1 MRLNFLLQILKPF
14 SFTHIT
20 IWFSSSTQMLKKN
33 IYSQSNLFILVSRK
47 KRSWRNFRS
56 HRITR
61 RDIDNTHRANG
72 IS

>member
-1 MRLNFLLQILKPF
+1 MLK
-14 SFTHIT
+14 
-20 IWFSSSTQMLKKN
+20 KKN
-33 IYSQSNLFILVSRK
+33 IYSQSNLFILVSRVSRK
-47 KRSWRNFRS
+47 KRIWRNFRS

>member
-1 MRLNFLLQILKPF
+1 MLK
-14 SFTHIT
+14 
-20 IWFSSSTQMLKKN
+20 KKN
-33 IYSQSNLFILVSRK
+33 IYNQSNLFILVSRK
-47 KRSWRNFRS
+47 KGIWINFRS